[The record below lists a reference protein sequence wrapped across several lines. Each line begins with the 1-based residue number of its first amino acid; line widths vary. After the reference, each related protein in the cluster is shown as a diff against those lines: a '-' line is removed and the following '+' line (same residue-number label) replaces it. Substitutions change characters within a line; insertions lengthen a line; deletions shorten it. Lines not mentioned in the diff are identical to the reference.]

1 MVREKIFKFG
11 SLSVVFILLILFGA
25 YEGGAAEKKTLTWGT
40 TASTSGTFTYYVA
53 AAKGIN
59 GKIPEI
65 NLTVRATGG
74 GVHNARLLEKHEVDI
89 GSLDTRLAWDL
100 MQGAGPFKEKYPDIR
115 LLNVSAVN
123 PLQFVVSER
132 SGIKDI
138 SGLEGKLYCPGM
150 LGGTTEQIGMEV
162 CRLFGVQPKLR
173 HMSYADA
180 LEAMKNENIV
190 GFVKYGAPDSS
201 ILDVASAM
209 KIRILSFS
217 EGDIEKIV
225 KNVVGLRRIVVP
237 AGTYPGVGEFKTVAN
252 EWSDYVGKEFPADL
266 AYKMVKNI
274 WENRSDIKMA
284 NPMFLADAFPEV
296 TTKVKVGYLHPGAVK
311 FYRELGLK
319 VPQNLIPPEM
329 GEK

>member
-1 MVREKIFKFG
+1 MFSKKSSSFWLISWVI
-11 SLSVVFILLILFGA
+11 ILLIYGGL
-25 YEGGAAEKKTLTWGT
+25 YESPAAEKKPLTWGT
-40 TASTSGTFTYYVA
+40 TSTTSGTFTYYVA
-53 AAKGIN
+53 AAKVLN

-65 NLTVRATGG
+65 NLTIRSTGG
-74 GVHNARLLEKHEVDI
+74 GVHNTRLLEKREVDI
-89 GSLDTRLAWDL
+89 GALDTRLAWDAI
-100 MQGAGPFKEKYPDIR
+100 QGMGPFKEKFPDIR

-123 PLQFVVSER
+123 PLQFVVSEK

-138 SGLEGKLYCPGM
+138 YGLEGKLYCPGM

-162 CRLFGVQPKLR
+162 CRIFGVRPKLR

-180 LEAMKNENIV
+180 LEAMKNETIV

-217 EGDIEKIV
+217 EGDMEKIL

-252 EWSDYVGKEFPADL
+252 EWSDYVRKEFPAEL
-266 AYKMVKNI
+266 AYKIVKNI
-274 WENRSDIKMA
+274 WENRADIKLA
-284 NPMFLADAFPEV
+284 NPMFLEDAFPEV
-296 TTKVKVGYLHPGAVK
+296 TTKVRVTYLHPGAVK
-311 FYRELGLK
+311 FYREIGLTVSK
-319 VPQNLIPPEM
+319 PLIPPEM